1 MSAADDDQWLLDAV
15 GPFSRLLG
23 FRLVEVSTDGAT
35 MEAHPTEEHAN
46 GGGILHGGYLSTLLD
61 SSTGWAV
68 HASLPKGVRAPHIQL
83 TVQYLRMA
91 VPGKPLTCRA
101 RAVTVGRRV
110 AAAEAEITQDG
121 KPVARGVS
129 SHAVLTPPTPAG

>member
-23 FRLVEVSTDGAT
+23 FRLVEATPGGAV
-35 MEAHPTEEHAN
+35 MEAQPTLDHAN

-61 SSTGWAV
+61 SATGWAV
-68 HASLPKGVRAPHIQL
+68 HAALPDGVRAPHIQL

-91 VPGKPLTCRA
+91 VPGVPLTCRA
-101 RAVTVGRRV
+101 KAVTVGRRV
-110 AAAEAEITQDG
+110 AAAEAEVTQDG
-121 KPVARGVS
+121 KLVARGVT
-129 SHAVLTPPTPAG
+129 SHAVLRP

>member
-23 FRLVEVSTDGAT
+23 FRLLEAGPDGAV
-35 MEAHPTEEHAN
+35 MEAQPTTEHAN

-61 SSTGWAV
+61 SATGWAV
-68 HASLPKGVRAPHIQL
+68 HAALPEGVRAPHIQL

-91 VPGKPLTCRA
+91 VPGTPLICRA
-101 RAVTVGRRV
+101 RAVTAGRRV
-110 AAAEAEITQDG
+110 AAAEAEITQGG

-129 SHAVLTPPTPAG
+129 SHAVLHPAG

>member
-23 FRLVEVSTDGAT
+23 FRLVEASADGAV
-35 MEAHPTEEHAN
+35 MEAQPTSEHAN

-61 SSTGWAV
+61 SATGWAV
-68 HASLPKGVRAPHIQL
+68 HASLPDGVRAPHIQL

-91 VPGKPLTCRA
+91 VPGTPLRCTA
-101 RAVTVGRRV
+101 RAVKVGGRV

-121 KPVARGVS
+121 KPIARGVS
-129 SHAVLTPPTPAG
+129 SHAVLSPPAG